1 MISESGSVMASTNKK
16 IIFITGASR
25 SGTTLLSF
33 ILRKNAEVFGLRELH
48 YFGDCWNPHGADEVV
63 PDAQLVD
70 AAAAVFVRQQQGV
83 FTGRADQDADSLAR
97 TMAEELVVALIPE
110 DRTYAGVFAAA
121 VCQLSEAAGKA
132 IPCEQT
138 PRNIFYAEELLR
150 HFPRAHVVHMM
161 RDPRAV
167 MASQKRRW
175 QRRSLA
181 ADQKD
186 IPFKQSLRVWVNYH
200 PYTVAKLWTRASRR
214 AQRLSEHERFT
225 LVKFEDLLEEAETTV
240 ADLCERLDLDFDPA
254 MLEVAQVNSSHQS
267 SVGGAKPGLNKSAI
281 DAWHDSLT
289 LTEQAI
295 TEDKCSE
302 MMQAFG
308 YMPTATGGPMML
320 GKLRYGMS
328 YVWHLAGVMVV
339 NPRRA
344 WIQARAVTSQTS
356 GGSHR

>member
-1 MISESGSVMASTNKK
+1 MASADRK

-48 YFGDCWNPHGADEVV
+48 YFGDCWDPHSSNEVV
-63 PDAQLVD
+63 PDEQLVG
-70 AAAAVFVRQQQGV
+70 AAAAVFARQQQGI
-83 FTGRADQDADSLAR
+83 FTGRVDQDADSLAK
-97 TMAEELVVALIPE
+97 TTAEELVDSLMPE

-121 VCQLSEAAGKA
+121 VCRLSEAAGKT

-150 HFPRAHVVHMM
+150 RFPRAHIVHMM

-175 QRRSLA
+175 KRRSLA
-181 ADQKD
+181 ADQVN
-186 IPFKQSLRVWVNYH
+186 IPFKQSLRVWINYH
-200 PYTVAKLWTRASRR
+200 PYTVAKLWMRASRR
-214 AQRLSEHERFT
+214 AQRLLGHERFT
-225 LVKFEDLLEEAETTV
+225 LVKFEDLLEEAEMTV
-240 ADLCERLDLDFDPA
+240 ASLCERLGLDFDLA

-267 SVGGAKPGLNKSAI
+267 SVGGAKPGLNKHAI

-302 MMQAFG
+302 IMQAFG
-308 YMPTATGGPMML
+308 YTPTSAGGPMVL
-320 GKLRYGMS
+320 GRLRYGFS
-328 YVWHLAGVMVV
+328 YLWHLAGVIVV

-344 WIQARAVTSQTS
+344 WIQVRAMASQTP